1 MSFKFY
7 YLLLFGIPLFL
18 TGKLSAQDLDPRA
31 YARVPVD
38 AMVLIAG
45 FSKTSGEWVMIYG
58 GVLAVLLGLL
68 LVFNPILTAAMFVSL
83 LGFFSI
89 VGGII
94 LIVYS
99 LKIRKLKEV

>member
-45 FSKTSGEWVMIYG
+45 FSKTSGEWVMIYA

-68 LVFNPILTAAMFVSL
+68 LVFNPILTAAL